1 MAETDMKPPSELD
14 LYNNLLDENSLL
26 PMTVRPDGSNITRR
40 VYFNALKTQI
50 AGYDLVGTLTAGS
63 TSITLPSGTVPA
75 YNQNNNYNVNDRV
88 TYTGTDD
95 VTRNYICIEAV
106 SGSTDRGWANDA
118 KHFVQYDPTIDSN
131 STIMI
136 FTKAGDAPYTLAANI
151 PASVSNNAVTLTFT
165 EQLTDILVKVRVL

>member
-1 MAETDMKPPSELD
+1 MAESDMKPLSELD

-26 PMTVRPDGSNITRR
+26 PMTVRPSGSNITRK

-75 YNQNNNYNVNDRV
+75 YNQNNSYNVGDRV
-88 TYTGTDD
+88 TYTDTDE
-95 VTRNYICIEAV
+95 VTRYYICVEAI

-118 KHFVQYDPTIDSN
+118 KHFVQYDQTIDAN
-131 STIMI
+131 SMLII
-136 FTKAGDAPYTLAANI
+136 FTKAGDAPYTLASNI

-165 EQLTDILVKVRVL
+165 EQLTDISVKVRVL